1 MRVYQRCQIANPRT
15 CYSMWREYI
24 TLTHKRSI
32 DTEVAFMC

>member
-15 CYSMWREYI
+15 CYMWRGYK
-24 TLTHKRSI
+24 LTHKRSI